1 MPRRHHGACLSL
13 SLACLWG
20 GTAAA
25 SEATLDLALVLAV
38 DVSSSMAP
46 AEQSLQRSG
55 FIEAF
60 RSPEVHKAIARGA
73 LGRIAVAYVEWS
85 GVDEQTVL
93 APWTVIDGPD
103 AARTFASDLGRKPIR
118 QAGLTS
124 ISGVIGFSMRL
135 FADLVDRPT
144 RRVIDISGDG
154 PNNDGPKVGHV
165 RDHAVAEG
173 ITINGLPIRIQE
185 MVSTWEFGDL
195 DRYYADC
202 VIGGV
207 GAFMIPLRQA
217 DQFPSV
223 IKTKV
228 LREIAGPGPSPL
240 VLPAG
245 AQADCLSGEKH
256 RAEEEAWGGEGN
268 P

>member
-1 MPRRHHGACLSL
+1 VLGRHRTACLGM
-13 SLACLWG
+13 SLACIWSG
-20 GTAAA
+20 AAA
-25 SEATLDLALVLAV
+25 RAEPTLDLALVLAV

-60 RSPEVHKAIARGA
+60 RSPAVHKAIARGA

-85 GVDEQTVL
+85 GADEQTVL
-93 APWTVIDGPD
+93 VPWTVIDGPD
-103 AARTFASDLGRKPIR
+103 AARTFASELGRKPIQ
-118 QAGLTS
+118 QAGMTS

-135 FADLVDRPT
+135 FADLVDSPA

-154 PNNDGPKVGHV
+154 PNNDGSKLRHV
-165 RDHAVAEG
+165 RAQAVAEG
-173 ITINGLPIRIQE
+173 ITINGLPIQIPG
-185 MVSTWEFGDL
+185 MVSAWEFGDL

-202 VIGGV
+202 VIGGA

-223 IKTKV
+223 IKAKV
-228 LREIAGPGPSPL
+228 LREIAGPGPSSL
-240 VLPAG
+240 VLHAG
-245 AQADCLSGEKH
+245 AQADCLSGEKL
-256 RAEEEAWGGEGN
+256 RKEEAWGGEGK

>member
-1 MPRRHHGACLSL
+1 
-13 SLACLWG
+13 LACLWG
-20 GTAAA
+20 GTVAA
-25 SEATLDLALVLAV
+25 SETTLDLALVLAV

-73 LGRIAVAYVEWS
+73 LGRISVAYVEWS
-85 GVDEQTVL
+85 GADEQTVL
-93 APWTVIDGPD
+93 VPWTVIDGPD
-103 AARTFASDLGRKPIR
+103 AARTFASELGRKPI
-118 QAGLTS
+118 QQEGMTS

-154 PNNDGPKVGHV
+154 PNNDGPKVRSM
-165 RDHAVAEG
+165 RDHAVAED
-173 ITINGLPIRIQE
+173 ITINGLPIQIPE
-185 MVSTWEFGDL
+185 MVSGWEFGDL

-202 VIGGV
+202 VLGGA

-223 IKTKV
+223 IKTKI
-228 LREIAGPGPSPL
+228 LREIAGHGGSPL
-240 VLPAG
+240 VHYAG
-245 AQADCLSGEKH
+245 VQADCLWGEK
-256 RAEEEAWGGEGN
+256 RRREEEAWGGEGN

>member
-13 SLACLWG
+13 SLACIWSG
-20 GTAAA
+20 AAA
-25 SEATLDLALVLAV
+25 GAEPTLDLALVLAV

-60 RSPEVHKAIARGA
+60 RSPAVHKAIARGS

-85 GVDEQTVL
+85 GAHEQTVL
-93 APWTVIDGPD
+93 VPWTVIDGPD
-103 AARTFASDLGRKPIR
+103 AARTFASELKRQPIH

-135 FADLVDRPT
+135 FVDLADRPA

-154 PNNDGPKVGHV
+154 PNNDGPKLRHV
-165 RDHAVAEG
+165 RDDAVAEG
-173 ITINGLPIRIQE
+173 ITINGLPIQIPG
-185 MVSTWEFGDL
+185 MVSAWEFGDL

-202 VIGGV
+202 VIGGA
-207 GAFMIPLRQA
+207 GAFMIPLRQT

-240 VLPAG
+240 VLHAG
-245 AQADCLSGEKH
+245 AQADCLSGEKL
-256 RAEEEAWGGEGN
+256 RKEEEAWEGEGN